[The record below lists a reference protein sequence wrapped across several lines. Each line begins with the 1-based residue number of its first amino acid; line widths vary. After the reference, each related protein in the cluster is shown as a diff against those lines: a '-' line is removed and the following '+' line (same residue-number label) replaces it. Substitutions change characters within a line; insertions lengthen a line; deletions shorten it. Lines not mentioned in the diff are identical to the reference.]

1 MDLTSKV
8 ALITGAKRIGAVV
21 AQELAK
27 RGADVAVSY
36 ARSKKEADD
45 LVASITSMGR
55 RSAAFQ
61 ADLTNPDA
69 CADVVNK
76 AAATFGRLDVLIPMA
91 SVYVATPFDKLNL
104 AEWDRTINV
113 DLRSTFLCAIAAV
126 PHMRKQGGG
135 RIVTFSDWLPR
146 SGRPR
151 YEGWL
156 PYYVAKAGVMALTE
170 ALALELAADNIL
182 VNAVAPGPILAPP
195 ETTAD
200 DHQKVADATPLGRWG
215 GGLEIAK
222 AVLAFIDS
230 DFITGETLRVD
241 GGRHVK

>member
-1 MDLTSKV
+1 MDLQGKT
-8 ALITGAKRIGAVV
+8 ALITGAKRIGADV
-21 AQELAK
+21 ARELAK

-36 ARSKKEADD
+36 ARSKQEADA
-45 LVASITSMGR
+45 LVAELKATGR
-55 RSAAFQ
+55 RSAAYQ
-61 ADLTNPDA
+61 ADLTDPAA
-69 CADVVNK
+69 CATVVDK
-76 AAATFGRLDVLIPMA
+76 AAADFGRLDILVPMA

-104 AEWDRTINV
+104 AEWDKTMNV

-135 RIVTFSDWLPR
+135 RIITFSDWLPR

-156 PYYVAKAGVMALTE
+156 PYYAAKGGVTALTE

-195 ETTAD
+195 ALSAEERQA
-200 DHQKVADATPLGRWG
+200 VERATPLGRWG
-215 GGLEIAK
+215 GAMAIAQ
-222 AVLAFIDS
+222 AVLALI
-230 DFITGETLRVD
+230 
-241 GGRHVK
+241 